1 MDKVTPLDLERAR
14 IPESFRG
21 YRKEAV
27 DRLLSM
33 ASTQLETQIVEIRR
47 LNALLKTAEAELER
61 FHAQESTLNSALL
74 LAQKTG
80 DETRMHAQKE
90 AELILEEARQEA
102 REIKRQAQESV
113 RVVHWEAERLAAE
126 RAGFVH
132 RFRSLLAEYSARLDE
147 QAPTHAV
154 LQVEEAEAA
163 AG

>member
-1 MDKVTPLDLERAR
+1 MDKVTPLDLERAQ
-14 IPESFRG
+14 IPEAFKG

-33 ASTQLETQIVEIRR
+33 ASIQLETQLVEIRR
-47 LNALLKTAEAELER
+47 LNALLKSAEGELER
-61 FHAQESTLNSALL
+61 FRAQEGTLNSALL

-90 AELILEEARQEA
+90 AELVIEAARQEA

-113 RVVHWEAERLAAE
+113 RVMQWELERLSDE
-126 RAGFVH
+126 RASFIH
-132 RFRSLLAEYSARLDE
+132 RFRTLMAEYTNRLDD

-154 LQVEEAEAA
+154 LKVQEPEAA